1 MPLAQ
6 ISFYKEFGRP
16 TSKVF
21 LMAFFSYQVFYWLWV
36 KMRKDEEKREKDSG
50 YFKFLVGQ
58 RIKAD
63 SMGIEEVS
71 ELFAE
76 VESLRQG
83 AK

>member
-1 MPLAQ
+1 
-6 ISFYKEFGRP
+6 
-16 TSKVF
+16 
-21 LMAFFSYQVFYWLWV
+21 
-36 KMRKDEEKREKDSG
+36 MRKDEEKREKDSG
-50 YFKFLVGQ
+50 YFKILVG
-58 RIKAD
+58 RGIKAD